1 MLDAGGSEQVFMH
14 RGVANR
20 RFKLSFVLADDIEVG
35 GTALECSQL
44 HADIGGRRSLAT
56 CSSI

>member
-20 RFKLSFVLADDIEVG
+20 RFKLSFVLADGIEVG
-35 GTALECSQL
+35 VTALECSQL
-44 HADIGGRRSLAT
+44 RADIGGGNDH
-56 CSSI
+56 